1 MHLKSLF
8 GAARQ
13 VSLAL
18 ATFAA
23 SCSTFAAPVC
33 NGDIYLSQSGTQ
45 ENTFLLRNSG
55 TPVNFVTQGQASHVY
70 NALAFHPTNGLY
82 GIVTFSTELL
92 KIDETTGASTS
103 LGPVSGLPTTIV
115 GGTATA
121 NYNAATFGTDGVYYV
136 KESNNNTALYA
147 IDTSVSPA
155 VATPI
160 TLSQAINISDMGWV
174 GDRLYSYGDNG
185 QLYSIEVPSGTVTL
199 IGSPPAGTIPRF
211 GSQFSGTN
219 GLFGID
225 NNGTG
230 FYKIDLTTGALTLI
244 SSAPGSS
251 NNDGASCPTAEV
263 LSIAPPKA
271 DLSISKDDNQSTFT
285 PGTDV
290 VYTIIASN
298 AGPNDATGAKVSDA
312 LPAGITVASW
322 TCAAD
327 TGSACTASGT
337 GAINDAAVNLP
348 AVTGRVTYTLTLT
361 VPSDFTG
368 NLVNTAKIAPPNG
381 IVDPDT
387 TNNSATD
394 TDTAAPIADMQA
406 TSTTLPTTVEAGQTV
421 TGTITCTNAGP
432 SVAAAATCAIP
443 GLPAGATT
451 VCVPTSPTSTPLAV
465 GAKMECTVS
474 YVAPG
479 SGPVKATIT
488 AGSSTPDSNPNN
500 NTLPYEAVVTPV
512 ADMQATGTTL
522 PSTVTAGQTV
532 TGTITCT
539 NAGPSAA
546 ADATC
551 AIPGL
556 PAGATTVCNPA
567 SPTATP
573 LGANTSM
580 TCNVSYTAPSSGTV
594 TGTITAGS
602 STKDAV
608 PTNNTKPYSATMT
621 ESADMQATGTTLPS
635 TVTAGQ
641 TVTGTI
647 TCTNAG
653 PSAAANAT
661 CAIPGLPAGATTVCT
676 PTSPT
681 STPLAQGGKLVCE
694 VSYVAPASG
703 TVTATITAGSTT
715 ADSNPNN
722 NTLPYTASQAVA
734 PVPAPVPTLG
744 QWALAL
750 MALLMAGF
758 AALRMRKQ

>member
-1 MHLKSLF
+1 M
-8 GAARQ
+8 
-13 VSLAL
+13 
-18 ATFAA
+18 
-23 SCSTFAAPVC
+23 
-33 NGDIYLSQSGTQ
+33 
-45 ENTFLLRNSG
+45 
-55 TPVNFVTQGQASHVY
+55 
-70 NALAFHPTNGLY
+70 
-82 GIVTFSTELL
+82 
-92 KIDETTGASTS
+92 
-103 LGPVSGLPTTIV
+103 
-115 GGTATA
+115 
-121 NYNAATFGTDGVYYV
+121 
-136 KESNNNTALYA
+136 
-147 IDTSVSPA
+147 
-155 VATPI
+155 
-160 TLSQAINISDMGWV
+160 
-174 GDRLYSYGDNG
+174 
-185 QLYSIEVPSGTVTL
+185 
-199 IGSPPAGTIPRF
+199 
-211 GSQFSGTN
+211 
-219 GLFGID
+219 
-225 NNGTG
+225 
-230 FYKIDLTTGALTLI
+230 
-244 SSAPGSS
+244 
-251 NNDGASCPTAEV
+251 
-263 LSIAPPKA
+263 
-271 DLSISKDDNQSTFT
+271 
-285 PGTDV
+285 
-290 VYTIIASN
+290 
-298 AGPNDATGAKVSDA
+298 
-312 LPAGITVASW
+312 
-322 TCAAD
+322 
-327 TGSACTASGT
+327 
-337 GAINDAAVNLP
+337 NLP

-546 ADATC
+546 A
-551 AIPGL
+551 
-556 PAGATTVCNPA
+556 
-567 SPTATP
+567 
-573 LGANTSM
+573 
-580 TCNVSYTAPSSGTV
+580 
-594 TGTITAGS
+594 
-602 STKDAV
+602 
-608 PTNNTKPYSATMT
+608 
-621 ESADMQATGTTLPS
+621 
-635 TVTAGQ
+635 
-641 TVTGTI
+641 
-647 TCTNAG
+647 
-653 PSAAANAT
+653 NAT